1 MVRVSYKIGRHLE
14 LTHGNRVGALL
25 ALKPDPDMR
34 QIQVK
39 CAPLACQQR
48 FPLVAEGASRERNPL
63 TGLRFTDRFAS
74 IYIYINNN
82 KLPIIFI

>member
-1 MVRVSYKIGRHLE
+1 MVRVNYKIGRHLE

-34 QIQVK
+34 QFQVK

-48 FPLVAEGASRERNPL
+48 FPLEAEGASRERNPL
-63 TGLRFTDRFAS
+63 TGFHFIVPFES
-74 IYIYINNN
+74 I
-82 KLPIIFI
+82 